1 MGDQVEASDREK
13 KIVDLLVLGG
23 LQRGEKQRLENV
35 VDDVLEILDPVHALL
50 LQLRIV
56 DRNLDDPAVLVALQ
70 LVVRD
75 PGGLH
80 APLLLVRAAEGDSPL
95 GEYVFLFF
103 EVVELH
109 FD

>member
-23 LQRGEKQRLENV
+23 LQRGEEQRLENI
-35 VDDVLEILDPVHALL
+35 VDDVLEILDAVQALL
-50 LQLRIV
+50 LQLLIV

-75 PGGLH
+75 PRGQQ
-80 APLLLVRAAEGDSPL
+80 APLLLVRAAEGDPPL
-95 GEYVFLFF
+95 GEYVLLFF